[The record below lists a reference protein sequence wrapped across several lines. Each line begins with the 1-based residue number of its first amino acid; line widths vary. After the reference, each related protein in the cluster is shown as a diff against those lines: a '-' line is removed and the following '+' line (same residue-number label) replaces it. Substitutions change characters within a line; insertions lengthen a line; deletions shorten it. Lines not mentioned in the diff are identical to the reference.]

1 MNSSNDNLNVE
12 RLEEDT
18 MLMVFYSIELINA
31 IGLAMRIARKSDSR
45 TKHFIMH
52 SKRMHIKRS
61 NKISDENATIIPP
74 TVVTAISFCVH

>member
-12 RLEEDT
+12 RREEDT
-18 MLMVFYSIELINA
+18 MLMEFYSIELINA
-31 IGLAMRIARKSDSR
+31 IGSEMRIARKSDSR

-52 SKRMHIKRS
+52 SKRMHIKRI
-61 NKISDENATIIPP
+61 NKISDENSTIIPP